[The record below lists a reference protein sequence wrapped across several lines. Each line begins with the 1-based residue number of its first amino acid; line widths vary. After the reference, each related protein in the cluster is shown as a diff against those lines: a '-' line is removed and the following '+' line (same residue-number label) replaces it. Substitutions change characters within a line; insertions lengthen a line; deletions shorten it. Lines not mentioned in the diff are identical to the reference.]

1 MVLLFVYILDFPL
14 FQDFSYN
21 LYYYSVSV
29 VLVRSAPTTF
39 HIVDVDD
46 FTSINMTR
54 RHVSAS
60 RLDFLVDF
68 LVRFYFRIEH
78 IIFFLIWVFSFF
90 GKVYFKNI
98 LR

>member
-21 LYYYSVSV
+21 LYYYSVGV

-46 FTSINMTR
+46 FTSI
-54 RHVSAS
+54 V
-60 RLDFLVDF
+60 
-68 LVRFYFRIEH
+68 
-78 IIFFLIWVFSFF
+78 IIISN
-90 GKVYFKNI
+90 KVPI
-98 LR
+98 GI

>member
-21 LYYYSVSV
+21 LYYYSVGV

-46 FTSINMTR
+46 FTSI
-54 RHVSAS
+54 
-60 RLDFLVDF
+60 
-68 LVRFYFRIEH
+68 I
-78 IIFFLIWVFSFF
+78 
-90 GKVYFKNI
+90 
-98 LR
+98 